1 MDLQRHQGSYK
12 QRRRKK
18 KKTKNIEKGTL
29 EGILQSCCTSEDV
42 DGFIYSPSLADLK
55 RTCSV
60 LASLGLNSLAT
71 PPPGDTKGM
80 S

>member
-12 QRRRKK
+12 QRRKK
-18 KKTKNIEKGTL
+18 KKSIEKGTL

-55 RTCSV
+55 RTCSI

-71 PPPGDTKGM
+71 PPPGDTEGM